1 MSPISPRMRRARELE
16 ALRKRLAKQQ
26 QKTQQ
31 ADVSTSQIMTQ
42 QIAALT
48 ARRPSVRVK
57 AEAVPAIGLG
67 ASVDVTVT
75 WATPLPL
82 AAGSTYDVD
91 VAVAPALLGKA
102 DWTIKSKSPT
112 GIVLTMTPVGL
123 SVSLGQWLIATAVY

>member
-16 ALRKRLAKQQ
+16 ALRRRLAQQ
-26 QKTQQ
+26 QAAAQQ
-31 ADVSTSQIMTQ
+31 ADTSAETAMRQ
-42 QIAALT
+42 QLAALA

-75 WATPLPL
+75 WATALPT
-82 AAGSTYDVD
+82 AAGSSYDVD

-102 DWTIKSKSPT
+102 EWTIKSKSPT
-112 GIVLTMTPVGL
+112 GIVLTMTPIGL
-123 SVSLGQWLIATAVY
+123 SISLGQWLIATAVY